1 MSKELKFQEAMK
13 RLDEI
18 VSLLEKNEIE
28 LEESITLFEEGLNLV
43 KNCEDKLSNFEQRVN
58 TLMQDYQ
65 GE

>member
-1 MSKELKFQEAMK
+1 MSKELKFQDAMK

-43 KNCEDKLSNFEQRVN
+43 KNCEEKLTNFEQRVN
-58 TLMQDYQ
+58 SLIQDYQ

>member
-1 MSKELKFQEAMK
+1 MSKELKFQDAMK

-43 KNCEDKLSNFEQRVN
+43 KNCEDKLTNFEQRVN
-58 TLMQDYQ
+58 TLIQDYQ